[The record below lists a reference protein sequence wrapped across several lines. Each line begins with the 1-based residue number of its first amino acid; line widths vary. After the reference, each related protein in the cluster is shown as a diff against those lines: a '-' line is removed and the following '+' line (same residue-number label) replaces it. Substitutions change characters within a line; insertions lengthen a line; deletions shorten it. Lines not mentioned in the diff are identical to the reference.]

1 MSASR
6 NAALMAHDDWRI
18 RIELAGGRERLF
30 ERLGLVDSDAEE
42 LADELRE
49 ARLAVT
55 HEDDTVFVYADS
67 AEQAETARG
76 VIERE
81 LEDEGL
87 EAREIRLERW
97 LPEEDRWDDEPPGPT
112 VDEEVAARGYAPWE
126 VRVECDSYGE
136 ARELAERLEAE
147 GLVVVRR
154 FRYVLVGAES
164 REQAEELAQRLHGTV
179 EAGGEV
185 VWEVLPTRPF
195 VMFPITPV

>member
-1 MSASR
+1 
-6 NAALMAHDDWRI
+6 MAHDDWRI

-55 HEDDTVFVYADS
+55 HDDDTVFVYADS
-67 AEQAETARG
+67 AEQAQSARA

-81 LEDEGL
+81 LEEEGL

-97 LPEEDRWDDEPPGPT
+97 LPDEDRWDDEPPGPT

-126 VRVECDSYGE
+126 VRVELPSYRE
-136 ARELAERLEAE
+136 AGELAEQLEAE
-147 GLVVVRR
+147 GWPVVRR
-154 FRYVLVGAES
+154 FRYLIVGAES
-164 REQAEELAQRLHGTV
+164 REQADELARRLHGTV
-179 EAGGEV
+179 EPGGEM
-185 VWEVLPTRPF
+185 VWEAMSSRPF
-195 VMFPITPV
+195 ALFPVGPL